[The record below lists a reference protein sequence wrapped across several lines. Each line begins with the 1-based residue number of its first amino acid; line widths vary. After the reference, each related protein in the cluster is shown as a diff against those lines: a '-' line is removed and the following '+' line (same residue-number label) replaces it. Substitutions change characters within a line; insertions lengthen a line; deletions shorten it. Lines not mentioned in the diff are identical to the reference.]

1 MIRTCPTDGQLA
13 WLLEADLTAD
23 AGDIAAHLGDC
34 QRCQGRLEELA
45 AGELT
50 WAAVA
55 ERLARSQQH
64 PPELAAAMAALQS
77 TSHEGEAEASPDLPP
92 GFFAPPRQ
100 PGHLGRVGHYEVLE
114 EVGRGEMGI
123 VFKAIDDKLQRVVA
137 LKVMSPRLAGHAL
150 SRKRFIREGRAA
162 AAVCHE
168 HVVTIHAV
176 EDGAQLPYFV
186 MQFVSGQSLQQRLEK
201 SGPLSVAEI
210 LRIGMQAAA
219 GLAAAHEQGLV
230 HRDIKPANILLENGV
245 ERVKITDFGL
255 ARAVDDASLTRS
267 GVVAGTPLYMAPE
280 QARGEPVDHRA
291 DLFSLGCV
299 LYTLATGRPPF
310 RAATTVAVLR
320 RICEDEP
327 RPIREL
333 NPEVAAWLCAI
344 VDRLLAKDPRQR
356 YSTASELADLL
367 AGCLAHVQRPGSV
380 PLPAALAGPTPVVSK
395 AAELSPPAPA
405 PEARRRS
412 WLLTTPAGISLLL
425 VAAIAP
431 LVLALSCAGIIVMAY
446 WMSAR
451 SVPAARMQPPL
462 PPPAPPLQ
470 PIGSSEELEELRTL
484 AAIAQHESQQAKA
497 HFELGTISATE
508 KVQAEIALA
517 KAQARYYEVAGQST
531 QWLAA
536 LRRVVELRE
545 QILKFTVEM
554 EQSGRITPAARLE
567 AERALSEARL
577 ELRRAEAKIEGRE

>member
-1 MIRTCPTDGQLA
+1 
-13 WLLEADLTAD
+13 
-23 AGDIAAHLGDC
+23 
-34 QRCQGRLEELA
+34 
-45 AGELT
+45 
-50 WAAVA
+50 
-55 ERLARSQQH
+55 
-64 PPELAAAMAALQS
+64 
-77 TSHEGEAEASPDLPP
+77 
-92 GFFAPPRQ
+92 
-100 PGHLGRVGHYEVLE
+100 
-114 EVGRGEMGI
+114 
-123 VFKAIDDKLQRVVA
+123 
-137 LKVMSPRLAGHAL
+137 
-150 SRKRFIREGRAA
+150 
-162 AAVCHE
+162 
-168 HVVTIHAV
+168 VVTIHAV

-333 NPEVAAWLCAI
+333 NSEVPGWLCTI
-344 VDRLLAKDPRQR
+344 VEKLLAKDPRQR

-395 AAELSPPAPA
+395 AAESPPAPA

-412 WLLTTPAGISLLL
+412 WLLTTPTGISILL

-451 SVPAARMQPPL
+451 SVPARMQPPL

-470 PIGSSEELEELRTL
+470 AVGSSEELEELRTL
-484 AAIAQHESQQAKA
+484 AAIAQHESQLAKA
-497 HFELGTISATE
+497 RFEEGLIPVTQ
-508 KVQAEIALA
+508 KLQADIDLA
-517 KAQARYYEVAGQST
+517 KAQARYYEVAGKST
-531 QWLAA
+531 EWTGA
-536 LRRVVELRE
+536 LRQVVELRE
-545 QILKFTVEM
+545 QALKFTVEM
-554 EQSGRITPAARLE
+554 EQGGRITPADRLE